1 MVLGTSYSAD
11 KEKNMDALLVGLGAG
26 FAAGFTVAWLFAGGI
41 KKEIAILSGK
51 IDGFLAAMKKI

>member
-1 MVLGTSYSAD
+1 
-11 KEKNMDALLVGLGAG
+11 MDALLVGLGAG

-51 IDGFLAAMKKI
+51 IDGFLAATKKI